1 MSLALSLK
9 LLHVLV
15 AFWLVS
21 GLIGRTV
28 ALGEAARASDIT
40 RVRTLVSLAGIFE
53 SRMVIPA
60 SFAIL
65 LLGLATAWALGL
77 PLLGVFQGART
88 NWLLISLVLYVG
100 VMAQVP
106 LVFIPRG
113 KQFGIALEDASRQG
127 TVTPT
132 LQEAFR
138 DPAVRAARLLELAAV
153 GIILVL
159 MVLRP
164 F

>member
-21 GLIGRTV
+21 GLLGRTF
-28 ALGEAARASDIT
+28 ALGEAARASEIT
-40 RVRTLVSLAGIFE
+40 RVRTLVSLAGTFE
-53 SRMVIPA
+53 SRMVIPG

-65 LLGLATAWALGL
+65 LLGLATAWAQGL
-77 PLLGVFQGART
+77 PLFGVFQGART
-88 NWLLISLVLYVG
+88 NWLLLSLVLYVA

-127 TVTPT
+127 AVTPA

-138 DPAVRAARLLELAAV
+138 DPAVCAARLIELAA
-153 GIILVL
+153 IRLILVM